1 MDRVYRIHS
10 PVLLVPLRLCGRQGY
25 TMGEN
30 AISLSPNARLV
41 LEKRY
46 LKKDTSG
53 RTIESPEDMF
63 IRIAKN
69 VASADLI
76 YNEKTDIASI
86 EEQFY
91 TLLTSLQFMPN
102 SPALMNAGRDLQQ
115 LFACFV
121 LPVEDS
127 IESIFDAVKQAAL
140 IHKSGGGTGFSFSRI
155 RPKNDGVSTSG
166 GCASGPISFMKVFN
180 EATEAIN
187 QGGFRRGAN
196 MAVLRVDHPDIIDF
210 IQSKRFEGV
219 LTNFNISIGI
229 TNAFMHAVEKNQDFS
244 LINPRTKAVVKV
256 INANEL
262 FEQIVHSAWENG
274 EPGILFLDTINA
286 ANPTP
291 LIGEIEGTNPCGEQP
306 LLPFEACV
314 LGSINLSE
322 IVKLKNGKYETD
334 WDCLESVVQLAVH
347 FLDNVI
353 DVSRYP
359 LPQIEYLTKG
369 NRKIGLGIMG
379 FADLLIK
386 MGIPYNSE
394 EAIQFTDKLMYFF
407 SQKTNEASIKLATER
422 GVFPNYYK
430 SIYAQ
435 KDGLKFRNATRT
447 TIAPTGTISIIANC
461 SSGIEPLFAIAY
473 KRHVLV
479 EDGLPEIHPYFVEI
493 AKKRGFYSERLIEDV
508 SKEGSVQNI
517 KNVPED
523 VKRIFITAM
532 DVPPEQ
538 HVKIQATCQKY
549 IDSGVSKTINFPK
562 EAAVDEVRKV
572 FLLAYKSGCK
582 GITVYRDKS
591 RMSQVLSIEC
601 TCTKQLVNKESVTP

>member
-1 MDRVYRIHS
+1 MD
-10 PVLLVPLRLCGRQGY
+10 
-25 TMGEN
+25 EN

-76 YNEKTDIASI
+76 YNEKTNIASI

-229 TNAFMHAVEKNQDFS
+229 TNAFMHAVEKRQDFQ
-244 LINPRTKAVVKV
+244 LINPRTKAVVKA

-274 EPGILFLDTINA
+274 EPGILF
-286 ANPTP
+286 
-291 LIGEIEGTNPCGEQP
+291 
-306 LLPFEACV
+306 
-314 LGSINLSE
+314 
-322 IVKLKNGKYETD
+322 
-334 WDCLESVVQLAVH
+334 
-347 FLDNVI
+347 
-353 DVSRYP
+353 
-359 LPQIEYLTKG
+359 
-369 NRKIGLGIMG
+369 
-379 FADLLIK
+379 
-386 MGIPYNSE
+386 
-394 EAIQFTDKLMYFF
+394 
-407 SQKTNEASIKLATER
+407 
-422 GVFPNYYK
+422 
-430 SIYAQ
+430 
-435 KDGLKFRNATRT
+435 
-447 TIAPTGTISIIANC
+447 
-461 SSGIEPLFAIAY
+461 
-473 KRHVLV
+473 
-479 EDGLPEIHPYFVEI
+479 
-493 AKKRGFYSERLIEDV
+493 
-508 SKEGSVQNI
+508 
-517 KNVPED
+517 
-523 VKRIFITAM
+523 
-532 DVPPEQ
+532 
-538 HVKIQATCQKY
+538 
-549 IDSGVSKTINFPK
+549 
-562 EAAVDEVRKV
+562 
-572 FLLAYKSGCK
+572 
-582 GITVYRDKS
+582 
-591 RMSQVLSIEC
+591 
-601 TCTKQLVNKESVTP
+601 

>member
-1 MDRVYRIHS
+1 MEKQSIQ
-10 PVLLVPLRLCGRQGY
+10 L
-25 TMGEN
+25 T
-30 AISLSPNARLV
+30 PNARLV

-46 LKKDTSG
+46 LKKDTRG
-53 RTIESPEDMF
+53 CPVESPEDMF
-63 IRIAKN
+63 RRMASN

-76 YNEKTDIASI
+76 YDKNADINSL

-91 TLLTSLQFMPN
+91 NLLATLQFMPN

-127 IESIFDAVKQAAL
+127 IELIFETVKQAAL

-155 RPKNDGVSTSG
+155 RPRNDIVSTSG
-166 GCASGPISFMKVFN
+166 GSASGPISFMRVFN

-196 MAVLRVDHPDIIDF
+196 MAVLRIDHPDILDF
-210 IQSKRFEGV
+210 ISSKKVEGE
-219 LTNFNISIGI
+219 LKNFNISVGI
-229 TNAFMHAVEKNQDFS
+229 TDKFMDAVEKNLDFQ
-244 LINPRTKAVVKV
+244 LINPRTNSVAKLV
-256 INANEL
+256 NASEL
-262 FEQIVHSAWENG
+262 FEQIVRFAWENG

-291 LIGEIEGTNPCGEQP
+291 FIGTIEGTNPCGEQP
-306 LLPFEACV
+306 LLPYEACV
-314 LGSINLSE
+314 LGSINLSRMS
-322 IVKLKNGKYETD
+322 VLKNEKYVID
-334 WDCLESVVQLAVH
+334 WHRLEHVILLAVH

-353 DVSRYP
+353 DVSKYP
-359 LPQIEYLTKG
+359 IHQIEQITRG
-369 NRKIGLGIMG
+369 NRKIGLGVMG

-386 MGIPYNSE
+386 LGISYNSE
-394 EAIQFTDKLMYFF
+394 EAIQCAEGLMKFF
-407 SQKTNEASIKLATER
+407 SQKANEASIQLAEKR
-422 GVFPNYYK
+422 GVFSNYPK

-435 KDGLKFRNATRT
+435 KGNQRYRNATRT

-473 KRHVLV
+473 KRHVLL
-479 EDGLPEIHPYFVEI
+479 EEGLPEIHPMFVET
-493 AKKRGFYSERLIEDV
+493 AKLHGFYSERLIVEV
-508 SKEGSVQNI
+508 SKAGSMQNI
-517 KNVPED
+517 KGVPDE
-523 VKRIFITAM
+523 VKRIFITAR
-532 DVPPEQ
+532 DVTPEQ
-538 HVKIQATCQKY
+538 HVRIQAACQKY
-549 IDSGVSKTINFPK
+549 IDNGVSKTINFSN
-562 EAAVDEVRKV
+562 EATIDDVKKV

-601 TCTKQLVNKESVTP
+601 TCAKQIIGKT

>member
-1 MDRVYRIHS
+1 MQ
-10 PVLLVPLRLCGRQGY
+10 L
-25 TMGEN
+25 T
-30 AISLSPNARLV
+30 PNARLV

-46 LKKDTSG
+46 LKKDTRG
-53 RTIESPEDMF
+53 CPVESPEDMF
-63 IRIAKN
+63 RRMASN

-76 YNEKTDIASI
+76 YDKNADINSL

-91 TLLTSLQFMPN
+91 NLLATLQFMPN

-127 IESIFDAVKQAAL
+127 IELIFETVKQAAL

-155 RPKNDGVSTSG
+155 RPRNDIVSTSG
-166 GCASGPISFMKVFN
+166 GSASGPISFMRVFN

-196 MAVLRVDHPDIIDF
+196 MAVLRIDHPDILDF
-210 IQSKRFEGV
+210 ISSKKVEGE
-219 LTNFNISIGI
+219 LKNFNISVGI
-229 TNAFMHAVEKNQDFS
+229 TDKFMDAVEKNLDFQ
-244 LINPRTKAVVKV
+244 LINPRTNSVAKLV
-256 INANEL
+256 NASEL
-262 FEQIVHSAWENG
+262 FEQIVRFAWENG

-291 LIGEIEGTNPCGEQP
+291 FIGTIEGTNPCGEQP
-306 LLPFEACV
+306 LLPYEACV
-314 LGSINLSE
+314 LGSINLSRMA
-322 IVKLKNGKYETD
+322 VLKNEKYVID
-334 WDCLESVVQLAVH
+334 WHRLEHVIQLAVH

-353 DVSRYP
+353 DVSKYP
-359 LPQIEYLTKG
+359 IHQIERITKG
-369 NRKIGLGIMG
+369 NRKIGLGVMG

-386 MGIPYNSE
+386 LGISYNSE
-394 EAIQFTDKLMYFF
+394 EAIQCAEGLMKFF
-407 SQKTNEASIKLATER
+407 SQKANEASIQLAEKR
-422 GVFPNYYK
+422 GVFSNYPK

-435 KDGLKFRNATRT
+435 KGNQRYRNATRT

-473 KRHVLV
+473 KRHVLL
-479 EDGLPEIHPYFVEI
+479 EEGLPEIHPMFVET
-493 AKKRGFYSERLIEDV
+493 AKLHGFYSERLIVEV
-508 SKEGSVQNI
+508 SKAGSMQNI
-517 KNVPED
+517 KGVPDE
-523 VKRIFITAM
+523 VKRIFITAR
-532 DVPPEQ
+532 DVTPEQ
-538 HVKIQATCQKY
+538 HVRIQAACQKY
-549 IDSGVSKTINFPK
+549 IDNGVSKTINFSN
-562 EAAVDEVRKV
+562 EATIDDVKKV

-601 TCTKQLVNKESVTP
+601 TCAKQIIGKT

>member
-1 MDRVYRIHS
+1 MIKTNLH
-10 PVLLVPLRLCGRQGY
+10 L
-25 TMGEN
+25 T
-30 AISLSPNARLV
+30 PNARLV

-46 LKKDTSG
+46 LKKDASG
-53 RTIESPEDMF
+53 NPIESPKDMF
-63 IRIAKN
+63 RRIAKN

-76 YNEKTDIASI
+76 YNKNANIASM

-91 TLLTSLQFMPN
+91 DLLTSLQFMPN
-102 SPALMNAGRDLQQ
+102 SPTLMNAGRDLQQ

-127 IESIFDAVKQAAL
+127 IESIFDTVKHAAL

-155 RPKNDGVSTSG
+155 RPKNDTVSTSG

-196 MAVLRVDHPDIIDF
+196 MAVLRVDHPDILDF
-210 IQSKRFEGV
+210 IHAKQSEGV
-219 LTNFNISIGI
+219 LTNFNISVGI
-229 TNAFMHAVEKNQDFS
+229 TDAFMQAVEKNEIFP
-244 LINPRTKAVVKV
+244 LVNPRTKVIVKTV
-256 INANEL
+256 NAREV
-262 FEQIVHSAWENG
+262 FEHIVQSAWKNG
-274 EPGILFLDTINA
+274 EPGVLFLDTINA

-306 LLPFEACV
+306 LLPYEACV
-314 LGSINLSE
+314 LGSINISKMVKCNKDQYE
-322 IVKLKNGKYETD
+322 ID
-334 WDCLESVVQLAVH
+334 WNLMEGVIQLAVH

-353 DVSRYP
+353 DVNKYP
-359 LPQIEYLTKG
+359 LPQIERLTKG

-379 FADLLIK
+379 FADSLIK
-386 MGIPYNSE
+386 QGISYNSE
-394 EAIQFTDKLMYFF
+394 EAIQYTDKLIHFF
-407 SQKTNEASIKLATER
+407 SQKANEASIKLAAER
-422 GVFPNYYK
+422 GAFPNYQK

-435 KDGLKFRNATRT
+435 KNGPRFRNATRT
-447 TIAPTGTISIIANC
+447 TIAPSGTISIIANC

-473 KRHVLV
+473 TRHVLV
-479 EDGLPEIHPYFVEI
+479 DGGLPEIHPLFEEI
-493 AKKRGFYSERLIEDV
+493 AKKRGFHSEKLLEEISR
-508 SKEGSVQNI
+508 EGSIQNI
-517 KNVPED
+517 KNIPED
-523 VKRIFITAM
+523 VKRILIAAR
-532 DVPPEQ
+532 DVPAEQ

-562 EAAVDEVRKV
+562 DATIDDVKKV

-591 RMSQVLSIEC
+591 RVSQVLSVEC
-601 TCTKQLVNKESVTP
+601 TCTKQLINKNSITS